1 MGVPV
6 VNAVGG
12 RIAQATIDAVA
23 RARRPGRAGR
33 GAHRPG
39 PALARPDDAALP
51 VPRRADAVVPRRS
64 GRRRSTSAS
73 AAASRA
79 ALFDFVAEDRE
90 PPFPEA
96 VEWLADR
103 YGVEVEREDLS
114 PADRDRL
121 DRAKRVDGL
130 LDDVTSFYERYLE
143 RAEEAQAAR
152 DYLAERG
159 VSAESIARF
168 RLGFAPSDWDRVARA
183 AQQKGYPP
191 ELLLDAG
198 VSSQGRRGPID
209 RFRGRITF
217 PLCDARGRVRGFG
230 ARVMPGGEG
239 PKYLNSPESEI
250 FKKSR
255 ILYGLHLARP
265 AIAKRH
271 RAIVV
276 EGYTDVIALHAAGF
290 EEAVA
295 AMGTSL
301 TEDGVRELRRLA
313 DAVVLCFDADAAG
326 QEAALR
332 GMAIAERSGLR
343 VRIVALPA
351 GEDPADILARG
362 PEAFEAALDGRAAGA
377 GVPDRPRARAGD
389 LGGGPR
395 RRLRG
400 VPGDPGRGARR
411 ARSATSR
418 CAAWRARCAWRAT
431 PPRRSCPAACGCR
444 GRPTRPSRRCSAT
457 SAELAYHRLLAAC
470 LVARGAAGRRTTPT
484 PLAAWVARAIG
495 GRDAAVPDGL
505 EGDAA
510 TVLAYAAE
518 YADGDDGRAE
528 ARTAVENLRV
538 VGRIW
543 RAGRPHRLAKGRA
556 RKARSHPRAG
566 NLAEPAAARACSAT
580 RPPR

>member
-1 MGVPV
+1 M
-6 VNAVGG
+6 AVGG
-12 RIAQATIDAVA
+12 RITQATIDAVRDRADLVELVEA
-23 RARRPGRAGR
+23 RTGPGRPSR
-33 GAHRPG
+33 GQVMLRCPFHDERTPSFHVD
-39 PALARPDDAALP
+39 P
-51 VPRRADAVVPRRS
+51 
-64 GRRRSTSAS
+64 SAKVYKCFGCGEGGG
-73 AAASRA
+73 
-79 ALFDFVAEDRE
+79 LFQFVQKVENLS
-90 PPFPEA
+90 FPEA

-114 PADRDRL
+114 PADRDRI
-121 DRAKRVDGL
+121 DRTKRVDGL
-130 LDDVTSFYERYLE
+130 LDDVASFYERYLE

-159 VSAESIARF
+159 VSAESVARF

-183 AQQKGYPP
+183 AQQKGYEPA
-191 ELLLDAG
+191 LLLDAG

-265 AIAKRH
+265 TIAKRH

-332 GMAIAERSGLR
+332 GMGIAERSGLR

-362 PEAFEAALDGRAAGA
+362 PEAFEAALAGAQPVLAFRIGRALELATSGEGPDAAYQACRAILADAAPGPERDEQVRRVAGA
-377 GVPDRPRARAGD
+377 LRLARDSAAALVPS
-389 LGGGPR
+389 
-395 RRLRG
+395 RLRT
-400 VPGDPGRGARR
+400 PRPAD
-411 ARSATSR
+411 TSVSTVQR
-418 CAAWRARCAWRAT
+418 NQR
-431 PPRRSCPAACGCR
+431 
-444 GRPTRPSRRCSAT
+444 
-457 SAELAYHRLLAAC
+457 EVAYHRLLAAC
-470 LVARGAAGRRTTPT
+470 LVAREAPADDDAT
-484 PLAAWVARAIG
+484 PLATWVRARVRGQEAP
-495 GRDAAVPDGL
+495 VPTGL
-505 EGDAA
+505 EGEAA
-510 TVLAYAAE
+510 TVLAYAAD
-518 YADGDDGRAE
+518 YAEGDAGRAE
-528 ARTAVENLRV
+528 ARTAAENLRV

-543 RAGRPHRLAKGRA
+543 ELDDLIALLKSELESPDHTREQEISLNRLQRERAALRDRLAKG
-556 RKARSHPRAG
+556 
-566 NLAEPAAARACSAT
+566 AAT
-580 RPPR
+580 

>member
-1 MGVPV
+1 
-6 VNAVGG
+6 VNAIGG
-12 RIAQATIDAVA
+12 RISQATIDAVRERADLVELVEA
-23 RARRPGRAGR
+23 RTGPGRRSAGQVMLR
-33 GAHRPG
+33 CPFHDERTPSFHVN
-39 PALARPDDAALP
+39 PAEK
-51 VPRRADAVVPRRS
+51 VYICF
-64 GRRRSTSAS
+64 GCGEKGG
-73 AAASRA
+73 
-79 ALFDFVAEDRE
+79 LFDFVQKLEHAS
-90 PPFPEA
+90 FPEA

-103 YGVEVEREDLS
+103 YGIEIEREDLS

-121 DRAKRVDGL
+121 GRAKQVDGL
-130 LDDVTSFYERYLE
+130 LDDVASFYERFLE
-143 RAEEAQAAR
+143 RAEEAQPAR

-159 VSAESIARF
+159 ISAASIERF

-183 AQQKGYPP
+183 AQQKGYSP

-362 PEAFEAALDGRAAGA
+362 AEAFEAALEGALPVLAFRIGRALQLATSEEGPDAAYAACRAILADAAPGPERDEQVRRVAGA
-377 GVPDRPRARAGD
+377 LRLASDSAAALVPGRLRMPRGVDTSVSRARRD
-389 LGGGPR
+389 QR
-395 RRLRG
+395 E
-400 VPGDPGRGARR
+400 V
-411 ARSATSR
+411 
-418 CAAWRARCAWRAT
+418 
-431 PPRRSCPAACGCR
+431 
-444 GRPTRPSRRCSAT
+444 
-457 SAELAYHRLLAAC
+457 AYQRLLAAC
-470 LVARGAAGRRTTPT
+470 LVARELPDDQDAS
-484 PLAAWVARAIG
+484 PLASWVRDRAQ
-495 GRDAAVPDGL
+495 GRDVPVPTGF

-510 TVLAYAAE
+510 QVLSYAADFGE
-518 YADGDDGRAE
+518 GDDARAE
-528 ARTAVENLRV
+528 ARVAVANLRV
-538 VGRIW
+538 GRRITEINDELAFLKAQRESPDNNQETSLRRQLELQRE
-543 RAGRPHRLAKGRA
+543 RAELERQFRA
-556 RKARSHPRAG
+556 
-566 NLAEPAAARACSAT
+566 SAI
-580 RPPR
+580 

>member
-1 MGVPV
+1 MLRCPFHDERTPSFHVDPSAKVYKCFGCGE
-6 VNAVGG
+6 GG
-12 RIAQATIDAVA
+12 
-23 RARRPGRAGR
+23 G
-33 GAHRPG
+33 
-39 PALARPDDAALP
+39 
-51 VPRRADAVVPRRS
+51 
-64 GRRRSTSAS
+64 
-73 AAASRA
+73 
-79 ALFDFVAEDRE
+79 LFQFVQKVENLS
-90 PPFPEA
+90 FPEA
-96 VEWLADR
+96 IEWLADR

-114 PADRDRL
+114 PADRDRI
-121 DRAKRVDGL
+121 DRTKRVDGL
-130 LDDVTSFYERYLE
+130 LDDVAGFYERFLE

-159 VSAESIARF
+159 VSAESVARF

-191 ELLLDAG
+191 ELLIDAG

-265 AIAKRH
+265 QIAKRH

-290 EEAVA
+290 DEAVA

-313 DAVVLCFDADAAG
+313 DSVVLCFDADAAG

-332 GMAIAERSGLR
+332 GMGIAERSGLR

-362 PEAFEAALDGRAAGA
+362 PEAFEAALAAALPVLAFRIGRALELASSEEGPDAAYQACRAILADAAPGPERDEQVRRVAGA
-377 GVPDRPRARAGD
+377 LRLASDSAAALVPG
-389 LGGGPR
+389 
-395 RRLRG
+395 RLRMPRPADTG
-400 VPGDPGRGARR
+400 VSKVARNQR
-411 ARSATSR
+411 EA
-418 CAAWRARCAWRAT
+418 
-431 PPRRSCPAACGCR
+431 
-444 GRPTRPSRRCSAT
+444 
-457 SAELAYHRLLAAC
+457 AYHRLLAAC
-470 LVARGAAGRRTTPT
+470 LVAREAPAADDAT
-484 PLAAWVARAIG
+484 PLATWS
-495 GRDAAVPDGL
+495 GL
-505 EGDAA
+505 ASA
-510 TVLAYAAE
+510 
-518 YADGDDGRAE
+518 
-528 ARTAVENLRV
+528 ARTR
-538 VGRIW
+538 RF
-543 RAGRPHRLAKGRA
+543 RPASR
-556 RKARSHPRAG
+556 
-566 NLAEPAAARACSAT
+566 AT
-580 RPPR
+580 RRPCSRTPRSTPTTTTDGPRPASRRRTSASSDVSGNWTTSSPC